1 MGNPDKKKKGFGIL
15 TKLFIIAVLVVVLI
29 HLTVRFFG
37 VEALKGA
44 DVIGMLLTAV
54 GYGG

>member
-1 MGNPDKKKKGFGIL
+1 MADQDKKKGSGIL
-15 TKLFIIAVLVVVLI
+15 LKLVIIVVLAVVLI

-44 DVIGMLLTAV
+44 DVIGMALDAA
-54 GYGG
+54 GIKI

>member
-1 MGNPDKKKKGFGIL
+1 MADKEKKKKGFGIL
-15 TKLFIIAVLVVVLI
+15 AKLVIIAVLAVVLI

-44 DVIGMLLTAV
+44 DVIGMALNATGL
-54 GYGG
+54 GG